1 MTHYLIEN
9 FSWKV
14 LEYWNKF
21 KKLLERKLISQEYKN
36 AKTANIKHVNEKHEE
51 NDILINWL

>member
-1 MTHYLIEN
+1 MTHYLTGN

-36 AKTANIKHVNEKHEE
+36 AKTANIKHVNEKNEE